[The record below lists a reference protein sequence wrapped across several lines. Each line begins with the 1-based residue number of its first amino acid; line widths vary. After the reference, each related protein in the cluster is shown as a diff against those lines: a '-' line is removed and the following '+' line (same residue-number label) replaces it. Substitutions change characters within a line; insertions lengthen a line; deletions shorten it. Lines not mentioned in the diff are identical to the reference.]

1 MGILRDYLP
10 FGEVPIKVYFQ
21 KRQSVEEGA
30 KRSREEGAPDMS
42 QVQVYAFDDDGNPI
56 DPNEQIRQDSAEYE
70 SEDFLEEEFA
80 EEFEEDEMQE
90 EEFAED
96 EVVEI
101 KGYDQHPDMP
111 GKVELPDEESPDE
124 ESPDEESPSEPPS
137 SKKPSSEKPTE

>member
-1 MGILRDYLP
+1 L
-10 FGEVPIKVYFQ
+10 
-21 KRQSVEEGA
+21 
-30 KRSREEGAPDMS
+30 
-42 QVQVYAFDDDGNPI
+42 
-56 DPNEQIRQDSAEYE
+56 
-70 SEDFLEEEFA
+70 
-80 EEFEEDEMQE
+80 QE

-111 GKVELPDEESPDE
+111 GKVELPDEELPDEESPDE